1 MSSSVPQGASGN
13 PLGVLCHAHGAT
25 EKVPLNLFEANVV
38 YGIEMP
44 FGILMLGT
52 KMASKSRKGLR

>member
-1 MSSSVPQGASGN
+1 MVLQSANGD
-13 PLGVLCHAHGAT
+13 PLGVLCHANGMT